1 MTLTFVFLLLK
12 NDKTTVFY
20 MESLSNWLVKCVLSV
35 SAFITFIFE
44 CCYLPLVVF
53 SKKKAISES
62 LTVSQQLAMLEQMLS
77 RQ

>member
-1 MTLTFVFLLLK
+1 MCPVCPSI
-12 NDKTTVFY
+12 Y
-20 MESLSNWLVKCVLSV
+20 HM
-35 SAFITFIFE
+35 FIFE

-62 LTVSQQLAMLEQMLS
+62 LTVSQPLAMLEQMLS